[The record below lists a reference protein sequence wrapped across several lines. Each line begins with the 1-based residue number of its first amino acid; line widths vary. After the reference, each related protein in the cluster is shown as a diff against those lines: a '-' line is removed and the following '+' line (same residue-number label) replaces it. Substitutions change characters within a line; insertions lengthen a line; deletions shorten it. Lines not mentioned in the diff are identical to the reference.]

1 MKKHKYGIFQIISGI
16 LLIVAIL
23 SSCEDFL
30 NEVPGDKITPDQHY
44 KTGIDA
50 FTSTIGAYSVLQE
63 VVPNLVVL
71 NDLRS
76 DLMTETENFD
86 MDLRNINRH
95 NIGIDNKYIDP
106 SGYYRVILNANEVLN
121 NLENIQTYDR
131 DFDSLSLAYAT
142 IDMVSLRSWA
152 YFTLVRLYGEAAYIP
167 QNMNSYDENY
177 QFEYY
182 TKDRMIDTLISHLD
196 TSLTY
201 RDRYIER

>member
-16 LLIVAIL
+16 LLIAAII

-44 KTGIDA
+44 KTSIDA

-63 VVPNLVVL
+63 VAPNLVIL

-86 MDLRNINRH
+86 MDLKNINRH
-95 NIGIDNKYIDP
+95 NIDIDNKYNDP

-121 NLENIQTYDR
+121 NIENIQTYDR
-131 DFDSLSLAYAT
+131 YFDSLALAQAT

-152 YFTLVRLYGEAAYIP
+152 YFTLVRLYGE
-167 QNMNSYDENY
+167 
-177 QFEYY
+177 
-182 TKDRMIDTLISHLD
+182 
-196 TSLTY
+196 
-201 RDRYIER
+201 